1 MRGIVVLVVLG
12 LCACGKGSAPAAQP
26 AQVPT
31 TAAVSAV
38 PPQAKA
44 TGKPAMIKAAIDPG
58 ARGQAAARRG
68 SWRWASTVH
77 DDHLHAPG
85 VKECPFDMG
94 GGVVQ

>member
-44 TGKPAMIKAAIDPG
+44 TGKPAMIKAAMIPVPEDKQQL
-58 ARGQAAARRG
+58 ARLLAMGY
-68 SWRWASTVH
+68 TVH